1 MRIDRMKFV
10 AELAKRDFT
19 LKKLSELS
27 GVSRQ
32 TLSYIK
38 QGKSCT
44 DEVGH
49 AIADALKLNV
59 NDLIENQ

>member
-1 MRIDRMKFV
+1 MRIDRVKFIG
-10 AELAKRDFT
+10 KITKKGIT

-27 GVSRQ
+27 NVSRQ

-44 DEVGH
+44 DEVGKK
-49 AIADALKLNV
+49 IAKALNCDVKELLE
-59 NDLIENQ
+59 D